1 MEFLL
6 KYLQDHSNFH
16 LILIQLNNNDVIRY
30 SMDLHTK
37 FINKNQTFSLF
48 FFFTK
53 RRLKKF
59 IIEE

>member
-6 KYLQDHSNFH
+6 EYLQDHSNFH

-37 FINKNQTFSLF
+37 FIKKNQTFSLV

-59 IIEE
+59 IIKE